1 MDISLFSRLPDTPQK
16 LLQLTVYVQ
25 LKPKKKKKFFFE
37 RAFASQQDQRFILKS
52 CVHPNL
58 QSLIEPVFVSQQNP
72 DTASLISFAVSSVF
86 FQILL
91 FCV

>member
-25 LKPKKKKKFFFE
+25 LKQKKKKIFFE
-37 RAFASQQDQRFILKS
+37 RAFASQRDQRFILKS

-58 QSLIEPVFVSQQNP
+58 QSLIEPVFVSQQSP
-72 DTASLISFAVSSVF
+72 DSASLISFAVSSVF